1 MKHGDLCHQT
11 SMNTHN
17 DSIRGHKLLTKE
29 IRANLPPLC
38 ATDNLGSK
46 AIVQVKFFT
55 PDSNWTWYAT
65 EYDPKRKLFFG
76 LVDGYELEL
85 GYFHLQELEDIGKD
99 GKTIPVERD
108 LHYEPKTLK
117 KLQDLHRKLRGHR

>member
-1 MKHGDLCHQT
+1 
-11 SMNTHN
+11 MNTHN

-65 EYDPKRKLFFG
+65 EFDGKDTFFSFVVG
-76 LVDGYELEL
+76 FEPEL
-85 GYFHLQELEDIGKD
+85 GYFLLSDLESSQGKL
-99 GKTIPVERD
+99 GLPIERD
-108 LHYEPKTLK
+108 LHFKPTPLGDIMK
-117 KLQDLHRKLRGHR
+117 KHGKEL